1 MPLSM
6 DDTFK
11 NLSFPV
17 NYWHEEGGGLRSL
30 APLSALGFMR
40 RKTGWVRSSFDT
52 VNFSLILNGGG
63 EFHRKGQ
70 NWKVE
75 APYVI
80 TQWPGEHLEYGPA
93 EPHEFWTELYLV
105 YSSDLMPRFV
115 QCGFIEDSRPVWP
128 ISNPSAL
135 RPLFEELAR
144 CLATKEKSAR
154 IDRIAERLILET
166 LLPPHVSASSRISKA
181 LEAIQTSWQSPPDL
195 ESLASKCNMSVST
208 FQRRWNESMG
218 ITPARY
224 ALGLRLQEA
233 CRLLIETSDSI
244 SEVANACGFDDEF
257 YFSRCFRRQFG
268 SPPRTYRNEHLIRSG
283 RVR

>member
-1 MPLSM
+1 M
-6 DDTFK
+6 DFHFR

-17 NYWHEEGGGLRSL
+17 NYWTAHEDSLRSL
-30 APLSALGFMR
+30 LPLERIGFIA
-40 RKTGWVRSSFDT
+40 RKTGWVRSQFDT
-52 VNFSLILNGGG
+52 VNFSLILNGSG
-63 EFHRKGQ
+63 EFHRKGRI
-70 NWKVE
+70 WKVE
-75 APYVI
+75 APCVI
-80 TQWPGEHLEYGPA
+80 TQWPGEYLEYGPS

-105 YSSDLMPRFV
+105 YSLELMPRFM
-115 QCGFIEDSRPVWP
+115 QCGFVEESRPVWP

-135 RPLFEELAR
+135 RPLLEELAR

-166 LLPPHVSASSRISKA
+166 FLPPHVSDSSLISKA
-181 LEAIQTSWQSPPDL
+181 LEAIQTNWQSPPDL
-195 ESLASKCNMSVST
+195 ESLAGRCNMSVST

-224 ALGLRLQEA
+224 ALGLKLQEA

-268 SPPRTYRNEHLIRSG
+268 SPPRNYRKEHLTRSG
-283 RVR
+283 RAH

>member
-1 MPLSM
+1 M
-6 DDTFK
+6 DIHFK

-17 NYWHEEGGGLRSL
+17 SFWLAQEDSLRSL
-30 APLSALGFMR
+30 LPLRHIGFIE
-40 RKTGWVRSSFDT
+40 RKTGWVRSQFDT
-52 VNFSLILNGGG
+52 VNFSLILNGSG
-63 EFHRKGQ
+63 EFHRKGRI
-70 NWKVE
+70 WKVE
-75 APYVI
+75 APCVI
-80 TQWPGEHLEYGPA
+80 TQWPGEYLEYGPS

-105 YSSDLMPRFV
+105 YSLELMPRFM
-115 QCGFIEDSRPVWP
+115 QCGFVEESRPVWP

-135 RPLFEELAR
+135 RPLLEELAR

-166 LLPPHVSASSRISKA
+166 FLPPHVSASSLISKA
-181 LEAIQTSWQSPPDL
+181 LEAIQTNWQSPPDL
-195 ESLASKCNMSVST
+195 ETLAGRCNMSVST

-224 ALGLRLQEA
+224 ALGLKLQEA

-268 SPPRTYRNEHLIRSG
+268 SPPRNYRKEHLTRSG
-283 RVR
+283 RAH

>member
-1 MPLSM
+1 M
-6 DDTFK
+6 DIHFK

-17 NYWHEEGGGLRSL
+17 SFWLAQEDSLRSL
-30 APLSALGFMR
+30 LPLRHIGFIE
-40 RKTGWVRSSFDT
+40 RKTGWVRSQFDT
-52 VNFSLILNGGG
+52 VNFSLILNGSG
-63 EFHRKGQ
+63 EFHRKGRI
-70 NWKVE
+70 WKVE
-75 APYVI
+75 APCVI
-80 TQWPGEHLEYGPA
+80 TQWPGEYLEYGPSD
-93 EPHEFWTELYLV
+93 PHEFWTELYLV
-105 YSSDLMPRFV
+105 YSLELMPRFM
-115 QCGFIEDSRPVWP
+115 QCGFVEESRPVWP

-135 RPLFEELAR
+135 RPLLEELAR

-166 LLPPHVSASSRISKA
+166 FLPPHVSASSLISKA
-181 LEAIQTSWQSPPDL
+181 LEAIQTNWQSPPDL
-195 ESLASKCNMSVST
+195 ETLAGKCNMSVST

-224 ALGLRLQEA
+224 ALGLKLQEA

-268 SPPRTYRNEHLIRSG
+268 SPPRNYRKEHLTRSG
-283 RVR
+283 RTR

>member
-1 MPLSM
+1 M
-6 DDTFK
+6 DIHFK

-17 NYWHEEGGGLRSL
+17 NLWLAHEDSLRSL
-30 APLSALGFMR
+30 LPLRHIGFIA
-40 RKTGWVRSSFDT
+40 RKTGWVRSQFDT
-52 VNFSLILNGGG
+52 ANFSLILNGSG
-63 EFHRKGQ
+63 EFHRKGRI
-70 NWKVE
+70 WKVE
-75 APYVI
+75 APCVI
-80 TQWPGEHLEYGPA
+80 TQWPGEYLEYGPS

-105 YSSDLMPRFV
+105 YSLELMPRFM
-115 QCGFIEDSRPVWP
+115 QCGFVEESRPVWP

-135 RPLFEELAR
+135 RPLLEELAR

-166 LLPPHVSASSRISKA
+166 FLPPHVSDSSLISKA
-181 LEAIQTSWQSPPDL
+181 LEAIQTNWQSPPDL
-195 ESLASKCNMSVST
+195 ESLAGKCNMSVST

-224 ALGLRLQEA
+224 ALGLKLQEA

-268 SPPRTYRNEHLIRSG
+268 SPPRNYRKEYLTRSG
-283 RVR
+283 RAR

>member
-1 MPLSM
+1 M
-6 DDTFK
+6 DIHFK

-17 NYWHEEGGGLRSL
+17 SFWLAQEDSLRSL
-30 APLSALGFMR
+30 LPLRHIGFIE
-40 RKTGWVRSSFDT
+40 RKTGWVRSQFDT
-52 VNFSLILNGGG
+52 VNFSLILNGSG
-63 EFHRKGQ
+63 EFHRKGRI
-70 NWKVE
+70 WKVE
-75 APYVI
+75 APCVI
-80 TQWPGEHLEYGPA
+80 TQWPGEYLEYGPS

-105 YSSDLMPRFV
+105 YSLELMPRFM
-115 QCGFIEDSRPVWP
+115 QCGFVEESRPVWP

-135 RPLFEELAR
+135 RPLLEELAR

-166 LLPPHVSASSRISKA
+166 FLPPHVSDSSLISKA
-181 LEAIQTSWQSPPDL
+181 LEAIQTNWQSPPDL
-195 ESLASKCNMSVST
+195 ETLAGRCNMSVST

-224 ALGLRLQEA
+224 ALGLKLQEA

-268 SPPRTYRNEHLIRSG
+268 SPPRNYRKEHLTRSG
-283 RVR
+283 RAR

>member
-1 MPLSM
+1 M
-6 DDTFK
+6 DIHFK

-17 NYWHEEGGGLRSL
+17 GFWLAQEDSLRSL
-30 APLSALGFMR
+30 LPLRHIGFIE
-40 RKTGWVRSSFDT
+40 RKTGWVRSQFDT
-52 VNFSLILNGGG
+52 VNFSLILNGSG
-63 EFHRKGQ
+63 EFHRKGRI
-70 NWKVE
+70 WKVE
-75 APYVI
+75 APCVI
-80 TQWPGEHLEYGPA
+80 TQWPGEYLEYGPS

-105 YSSDLMPRFV
+105 YSLELMPRFM
-115 QCGFIEDSRPVWP
+115 QCGFVEESRPVWP

-135 RPLFEELAR
+135 RPLLEELAR

-154 IDRIAERLILET
+154 IDRIAEWIILET
-166 LLPPHVSASSRISKA
+166 FLPPHVSDSSLISKA
-181 LEAIQTSWQSPPDL
+181 LEAIQTNWQSPPDL
-195 ESLASKCNMSVST
+195 ETLAGKCNMSVST

-224 ALGLRLQEA
+224 ALGLKLQEA

-268 SPPRTYRNEHLIRSG
+268 SPPRNYRKEHLTRSG
-283 RVR
+283 RAR

>member
-1 MPLSM
+1 
-6 DDTFK
+6 
-11 NLSFPV
+11 
-17 NYWHEEGGGLRSL
+17 
-30 APLSALGFMR
+30 
-40 RKTGWVRSSFDT
+40 VRSQFDT
-52 VNFSLILNGGG
+52 VNFSLILNGSG
-63 EFHRKGQ
+63 EFHRKGRI
-70 NWKVE
+70 WKVE
-75 APYVI
+75 APCVI
-80 TQWPGEHLEYGPA
+80 TQWPGEYLEYGPS

-105 YSSDLMPRFV
+105 YSLELMPRFM
-115 QCGFIEDSRPVWP
+115 QCGFVEESRPVWP

-135 RPLFEELAR
+135 RPLLEELAR

-166 LLPPHVSASSRISKA
+166 FLPPHVSASSLISKA
-181 LEAIQTSWQSPPDL
+181 LEAIQTNWQSPPDL
-195 ESLASKCNMSVST
+195 ETLAGRCNMSVST

-224 ALGLRLQEA
+224 ALGLKLQEA

-268 SPPRTYRNEHLIRSG
+268 SPPRNYRKEHLTRSG
-283 RVR
+283 RTR

>member
-1 MPLSM
+1 M
-6 DDTFK
+6 DIHFK
-11 NLSFPV
+11 NLSFQV
-17 NYWHEEGGGLRSL
+17 SFWLAQEDSLRSL
-30 APLSALGFMR
+30 LPLRHIGFIE
-40 RKTGWVRSSFDT
+40 RKTGWVRSQFDT
-52 VNFSLILNGGG
+52 VNFSLILNGSG
-63 EFHRKGQ
+63 EFHRKGRI
-70 NWKVE
+70 WKVE
-75 APYVI
+75 APCVI
-80 TQWPGEHLEYGPA
+80 TQWPGEYLEYGPS

-105 YSSDLMPRFV
+105 YSLELMPRFM
-115 QCGFIEDSRPVWP
+115 QCGFVEESRPVWP

-135 RPLFEELAR
+135 RPLLEELAR

-166 LLPPHVSASSRISKA
+166 FLPPHVSASSLISKA
-181 LEAIQTSWQSPPDL
+181 LEAIQTNWQSPPDL
-195 ESLASKCNMSVST
+195 ETLAGRCNMSVST

-224 ALGLRLQEA
+224 ALGLKLQEA

-268 SPPRTYRNEHLIRSG
+268 SPPRNYRKEHLTRSG
-283 RVR
+283 RTR

>member
-1 MPLSM
+1 M
-6 DDTFK
+6 DFHFR

-17 NYWHEEGGGLRSL
+17 SFWLAQEDSLRSL
-30 APLSALGFMR
+30 LPLRHIGFIE
-40 RKTGWVRSSFDT
+40 RKTGWVRSQFDT
-52 VNFSLILNGGG
+52 VNFSLILNGSG
-63 EFHRKGQ
+63 EFHRKGRI
-70 NWKVE
+70 WKVE
-75 APYVI
+75 APCVI
-80 TQWPGEHLEYGPA
+80 TQWPGEYLEYGPSD
-93 EPHEFWTELYLV
+93 PHEFWTELYLV
-105 YSSDLMPRFV
+105 YSLELMPRFM
-115 QCGFIEDSRPVWP
+115 QCGFVEESRPVWP

-135 RPLFEELAR
+135 RPLLEELAR

-166 LLPPHVSASSRISKA
+166 FLPPHVSASSLISKA
-181 LEAIQTSWQSPPDL
+181 LEAIQTNWQSPPDL
-195 ESLASKCNMSVST
+195 ETLAGRCNMSVST

-224 ALGLRLQEA
+224 ALGLKLQEA

-268 SPPRTYRNEHLIRSG
+268 SPPRNYRKEHLTRSW
-283 RVR
+283 RTR

>member
-1 MPLSM
+1 M
-6 DDTFK
+6 DFHFR

-17 NYWHEEGGGLRSL
+17 SFWLAQEDSLRSL
-30 APLSALGFMR
+30 LPLRHIGFIE
-40 RKTGWVRSSFDT
+40 RKTGWVRSQFDT
-52 VNFSLILNGGG
+52 VNFSLILNGSG
-63 EFHRKGQ
+63 EFHRKGRI
-70 NWKVE
+70 WKVE
-75 APYVI
+75 APCVI
-80 TQWPGEHLEYGPA
+80 TQWPGEYLEYGPS

-105 YSSDLMPRFV
+105 YSLELMPRFM
-115 QCGFIEDSRPVWP
+115 QCGFVEESRPVWP

-135 RPLFEELAR
+135 RPLLEELAR

-166 LLPPHVSASSRISKA
+166 FLPPHVSASSLISKA
-181 LEAIQTSWQSPPDL
+181 LEAIQTNWQSPPDL
-195 ESLASKCNMSVST
+195 ETLAGRCNMSVST

-224 ALGLRLQEA
+224 ALGLKLQEA

-268 SPPRTYRNEHLIRSG
+268 SPPRNYRKEHLTRSG
-283 RVR
+283 RTR